1 VNVEVSVPGRWCLLA
16 GTTTWCGV
24 VIGFT
29 SLGIGVMVAVLLVVV
44 AVGVRRLVVGI
55 GVVFLV
61 LGIVS
66 GLAAAERLDTI
77 GRAWVPDGRVEL
89 VVVIAEEAS
98 GSSYARAVGEPLAVD
113 GAPWHGPR
121 LAIVGLDPAVPV
133 GAIVTIV
140 GDIRQRVSRVRDE
153 IVGGTMMVDETIGVR
168 LPRNPIVQVGNAIRG
183 RVTRVYDGSA
193 SGDGLVRGLLMGDTD
208 LLTAGAE
215 EDLRRAGLAHFI
227 AVSGSN
233 VAMFL
238 IAWWF
243 VTAPISVRPIP
254 RAVGGMVGLA
264 IFAVVTR
271 WEPSVIRASVM
282 AAVPLL
288 GGLVGIPFDPWMALG
303 TAVTVLL
310 LASGHLAFS
319 VGFQLSVAATA
330 GVLIGVASA
339 KGRKPAW
346 LFLPLMATMGAQVFV
361 APVILVV
368 FGSVPL
374 AAPLANLI
382 VGPIVAITTAGGAI
396 ALVLTFLAPL
406 VNVGA
411 DVILWVAGTAAGGPQ
426 LGWAGTSL
434 SVLVA
439 GAAAWRPTRPIGIAA
454 VAIAA
459 LVIVN
464 AQAMWPTEPTLVVL
478 DVGQGDAILLQDP
491 SGRTVLVD
499 GGPDPRT
506 LDRALRRNGVSRL
519 DLVVVT
525 HGDLD
530 HVGGV
535 IEILAS
541 GRVSELWVPKFADES
556 GLLGDAISAA
566 ESAGIPI
573 VRVSRGRDRLIGSFE
588 IEVLGPIRR
597 YQAENDGSVSLLVS
611 AGRTVFLGGDIE
623 AVAQNDVPSIR
634 PDVLVV
640 PHHGSRT
647 TDLDWLRD
655 TVDSL
660 AVLSYGENRYGHP
673 HPDVVAVLTD
683 AGATVRHTY
692 LEGDITVGL
701 GSAP

>member
-1 VNVEVSVPGRWCLLA
+1 MKVGISIPGRWCVLA
-16 GTTTWCGV
+16 SGATWCGV
-24 VIGFT
+24 VVGFT
-29 SLGIGVMVAVLLVVV
+29 SLRLGVMAAALVVLL
-44 AVGVRRLVVGI
+44 AVGVRRLVVGV
-55 GVVFLV
+55 GVVFVV

-66 GLAAAERLDTI
+66 GAIAAERLDAI
-77 GRAWVPDGRVEL
+77 QRAWVPEGRAEL

-98 GSSYARAVGEPLAVD
+98 GSSYARAVGEPVAVD
-113 GAPWHGPR
+113 DVSWRGPR
-121 LAIVGLDPAVPV
+121 LAIVGLDASIPV
-133 GAIVTIV
+133 GATVTVV
-140 GDIRQRVSRVRDE
+140 GEIRQRVSRVRDE
-153 IVGGTMMVDETIGVR
+153 IVGGTMTVEQTIAIQ

-183 RVTRVYDGSA
+183 RVTRVYDGA
-193 SGDGLVRGLLMGDTD
+193 AKGDGLVRGLLMGDTD

-243 VTAPISVRPIP
+243 VTAPIAVRPIP
-254 RAVGGMVGLA
+254 RAIGGIVGLA
-264 IFAVVTR
+264 VFAVVTR

-330 GVLIGVASA
+330 GVLFGVASA

-346 LFLPLMATMGAQVFV
+346 LFVPLMATMGAQVLV
-361 APVILVV
+361 APIILVV

-374 AAPLANLI
+374 VAPVANLI
-382 VGPIVAITTAGGAI
+382 VGPIVAVTTAGGAI
-396 ALVLTFLAPL
+396 ALILPFLTPL
-406 VNVGA
+406 VNIGA
-411 DVILWVAGTAAGGPQ
+411 EVILWVARTAAGGPQ
-426 LGWAGTSL
+426 LGWVGTTL

-439 GAAAWRPTRPIGIAA
+439 TVAVWKPTRPIGFAS

-464 AQAMWPTEPTLVVL
+464 SQTPWPTEPTLVAL
-478 DVGQGDAILLQDP
+478 DVGQGDSILLQDP

-499 GGPDPRT
+499 GGPDPRL
-506 LDRALRRNGVSRL
+506 LDRALRRNGVNRI
-519 DLVVVT
+519 DLAVVT

-530 HVGGV
+530 HVGGI
-535 IEILAS
+535 IEILDS
-541 GRVSELWVPKFADES
+541 GRVSELWVPDFVDET
-556 GLLGDAISAA
+556 GLLEDAITAA
-566 ESAGIPI
+566 ETAGIPV
-573 VRVSRGRDRLIGSFE
+573 VRVASGRGRSIGSLE
-588 IEVLGPIRR
+588 IEVLGPARK
-597 YQAENDGSVSLLVS
+597 YQADNDGSVALLVS
-611 AGRTVFLGGDIE
+611 AGMTVFLGGDIE
-623 AVAQNDVPSIR
+623 SVAQQDVPQIR

-640 PHHGSRT
+640 PHHGSGT
-647 TDLDWLRD
+647 ADLDWLGE
-655 TVDSL
+655 TVGAL

-673 HPDVVAVLTD
+673 HPDVLAVL
-683 AGATVRHTY
+683 ALSGATVRHTH
-692 LEGDITVGL
+692 LEGDVTIGL
-701 GSAP
+701 GPAP